1 MSQKIFTAIFILMIE
16 VFGAAQGSTQT
27 NEPVQTAASV
37 PSPTA
42 VQRFVTK
49 DPEYLKLLNP
59 PQGTAFLQTYSK
71 SYRDKAAEIEAK
83 VGGINDENLQNQARN
98 EEWVAAH
105 RIDGDKFLYEAETAL
120 REAKISFSQRHRDG
134 WFEIGRVAY
143 DENNSVL
150 AVIPNSATPID
161 AALRVP
167 VKVTTLNQIYAK
179 FHEIAAPE
187 IDRKAHEYVTKSAAG
202 STCSKNPDLCF
213 DFAKRDIEQNMR
225 SERIVVAAEG
235 DLETSKI
242 DHLLLVDFDTETV
255 LLELDPHMQALS
267 SASWRFSIGPAPTA
281 PAAPASTEAQAQ
293 PAADASPG
301 VAPAPGQ
308 NVQAARNGNNTES
321 GADSSAS
328 SKTPAAPA
336 KPPANVV
343 AATILTQTNP
353 EYPSKAR
360 DARIQGD
367 VVLHANVDKDGKV
380 TEVQV
385 LSGDDTLAQ
394 SALEAVRQWR
404 YKPMLVDGQPKE
416 FTTTITVT
424 FSLQE

>member
-1 MSQKIFTAIFILMIE
+1 M
-16 VFGAAQGSTQT
+16 
-27 NEPVQTAASV
+27 
-37 PSPTA
+37 
-42 VQRFVTK
+42 
-49 DPEYLKLLNP
+49 KLLNP
-59 PQGTAFLQTYSK
+59 PQGNVFLQTYSK

-98 EEWVAAH
+98 AEWVAAH
-105 RIDGDKFLYEAETAL
+105 ENDGDKFMYEAETAL
-120 REAKISFSQRHRDG
+120 REAKISFSQKHRDG

-150 AVIPNSATPID
+150 AVLPNSATPID

-167 VKVTTLNQIYAK
+167 VKVATLNQVYAK
-179 FHEIAAPE
+179 FHDIAAQE
-187 IDRKAHEYVTKSAAG
+187 IDRKAHEYVAKSAAG

-242 DHLLLVDFDTETV
+242 DHLLLVDYDTEAV
-255 LLELDPHMQALS
+255 LLELDAHVQGLS

-281 PAAPASTEAQAQ
+281 PAESVAAEAQVQ

-301 VAPAPGQ
+301 IGPSPAQ
-308 NVQAARNGNNTES
+308 NTQDAKNGNKS
-321 GADSSAS
+321 GAGAEGINFLQRL
-328 SKTPAAPA
+328 PRHRANV
-336 KPPANVV
+336 PANVT
-343 AATILTQTNP
+343 ALSIISQTTP
-353 EYPSKAR
+353 EYPPQAR
-360 DARIQGD
+360 AARIQGE
-367 VVLHANVDKDGKV
+367 VILHALVDKEGKV

-416 FTTTITVT
+416 ADATITVT
-424 FSLQE
+424 FSLDE